1 MDKQKIKNII
11 LVILGSL
18 IVALSS
24 TLFLVPFD
32 IVKGGM
38 TSVSMMVNS
47 LLYPMTHSNLTDI
60 ILWILNIVL
69 WFLAL
74 ALLGKKFALSTL
86 VGTFC
91 YSVFMSLFTRLDLV
105 TKFGLMEYYQEG
117 DTTAKLILF
126 GLAGGIIDGFGAS
139 LCFMGKG
146 STGGSDVLSVS
157 CVKYLNLKQE
167 TASLLIN
174 IIIIILGFIVFQSWG
189 KLLVGIMAALT
200 SSLMIKNT
208 YGKHN
213 TLYVLDILSDKT
225 EEIQKIISEELQE
238 TSTIYTVEGG
248 YSKGDKKVIRVA
260 LIYKEAKLLKAL
272 IPSIDKN
279 AFVTEYE
286 TTQAFGGSIGDA
298 YVSDKV
304 KDDILNKY
312 EEHND

>member
-1 MDKQKIKNII
+1 
-11 LVILGSL
+11 
-18 IVALSS
+18 
-24 TLFLVPFD
+24 
-32 IVKGGM
+32 
-38 TSVSMMVNS
+38 
-47 LLYPMTHSNLTDI
+47 
-60 ILWILNIVL
+60 
-69 WFLAL
+69 
-74 ALLGKKFALSTL
+74 
-86 VGTFC
+86 
-91 YSVFMSLFTRLDLV
+91 
-105 TKFGLMEYYQEG
+105 
-117 DTTAKLILF
+117 
-126 GLAGGIIDGFGAS
+126 
-139 LCFMGKG
+139 MGKG